1 MAALDLDSVSVLGSV
16 LDAICDGLDGEDVEA
31 LNPASWHP
39 LLAEAVTIAVEL
51 DVAGVSHLLR
61 ICAAAV
67 GKQQRQGKVYSDD
80 QRVALHAWFS
90 QATRFC
96 STSSR
101 LVRPSE
107 LIQALKQ
114 LPQMPPLPD
123 SVAAFLHKQLSAFQS
138 QMVLATTAAAATPP
152 APPEVAAAEAV
163 LVDTAVLIEASSE
176 DLQYASAEQLAR
188 DEALESALVPMP
200 AVPQEEFQEL
210 PAAANDAFEP
220 ALLPAPP
227 TDLADAAGA
236 PGDIWISAEELGLA
250 VEAVQTQ
257 LLPDLDALAQ
267 ADTPQDRANAVAE
280 LEFHLG
286 LVASALQLLGLAAL
300 SRGLEGMQAAAA
312 ANELPEAAD
321 LASLCDA
328 VAHFLA
334 DPGPD
339 NAEVLAALFG
349 LLPVGDELWSAQMLD
364 EASRIR
370 IGTDPALIASRK
382 TVAMPEDVSL
392 EIAAD
397 VLPNVREGMLRE
409 LPTNSEQLGRAI
421 RQLLRSGD
429 SAPMDEARR
438 VAHTLKGDANTVGVR
453 GLANLTHVLEDV
465 LLELHKH
472 PQQLNPALAQDLD
485 RAADCVEEMAD
496 FLLGRG
502 PEPNAPMA
510 IYQAILDWS
519 NRFFAGVDSAL
530 EKADSAP
537 ASAAATPR
545 EDISPAPVLASAA
558 AATLV
563 ASDDGVRTQTLSVPA
578 ALLDELQRLAGEALV
593 TASQLEQRLRVLERM
608 HADQRQERRHAR
620 ELLSKLDDLVSLRGI
635 ALQSASLRG
644 NTEVD
649 PLELDQYS
657 ELHVV
662 SRQLIEAGAD
672 QDAHQQ
678 QLDAIYAELES
689 LRSEQD
695 NVHADLQAQVQRA
708 RMLPFDQISGRLQ
721 RIVRQTARQLGR
733 EVDLTLKGT
742 STLLDAELL
751 DRIVEPLG
759 HILRN
764 AVDHGIE
771 DPDDRVRAGK
781 PSVGHIAID
790 VGIQGDLVDVRIVD
804 DGRGLDYVG
813 IRTKATTLGLLDGER
828 ESTLAE
834 LAQLILTQGFSTR
847 EQATQVSG
855 RGIGMDV
862 VNQRVNEL
870 RGSLSLD
877 SQPGRGLSVR
887 MRLPVSQ
894 TVANVLV
901 VTGHQLVIGV
911 VVSSI
916 ERVHGFSASELT
928 LDDLGQPQLQVG
940 DSVLPLLP
948 IESLYG
954 LASQRS
960 RGSTQ
965 QLGLVVRD
973 LNGRIHLIGVN
984 TVGDVS
990 QVVVKPISRHLPAIP
1005 AVRGM
1010 TLLGDGQLATVVDMA
1025 QLVNAYQRDGSE
1037 QPELLR
1043 PAELQQLPR
1052 VVVADDSLSVRRALT
1067 ELMQDAGYEVLAAR
1081 DGLEALEL
1089 IDRSTPSLVLMD
1101 LEMPKLNGLEV
1112 TRFMRS
1118 KAIQRDIPVVM
1129 ITSRAGDKYRAQA
1142 MEAGVTLMLAKPYSE
1157 DELVRVVR
1165 ELSTTQVSPSQLE
1178 LA

>member
-1 MAALDLDSVSVLGSV
+1 MAALDLDSLSVLGSV
-16 LDAICDGLDGEDVEA
+16 LDAICDGLDGQDPEA
-31 LNPASWHP
+31 LDPASWQP
-39 LLAEAVTIAVEL
+39 LLAEAVNIAVEL
-51 DVAGVSHLLR
+51 DLPGVSHLLR

-67 GKQQRQGKVYSDD
+67 GKQLRLGIPYGDD
-80 QRVALHAWFS
+80 QRAAVHGWFNQVAG
-90 QATRFC
+90 FC
-96 STSSR
+96 SGHSHS
-101 LVRPSE
+101 VGPAE
-107 LIQALKQ
+107 LIQGLKH
-114 LPQMPPLPD
+114 LPQMPPLTD
-123 SVAAFLHKQLSAFQS
+123 KVATFLLKQLGSFQAQLPSTIAVQPEIAPPDMASGPETMVDSAAGDHLF
-138 QMVLATTAAAATPP
+138 AAASEGVTDDQAEPESRQEPTP
-152 APPEVAAAEAV
+152 VAS
-163 LVDTAVLIEASSE
+163 D
-176 DLQYASAEQLAR
+176 
-188 DEALESALVPMP
+188 
-200 AVPQEEFQEL
+200 FQ
-210 PAAANDAFEP
+210 DRP
-220 ALLPAPP
+220 ALAFDVSEPMFAETPH
-227 TDLADAAGA
+227 TDQANAAQ
-236 PGDIWISAEELGLA
+236 PQSEIWISAEELALA
-250 VEAVQTQ
+250 LEAVQTQ
-257 LLPDLDALAQ
+257 LLPDLAALAQ
-267 ADTPQDRANAVAE
+267 ADAPEDRAIAVAE

-300 SRGLEGMQAAAA
+300 GRGLEGMQAAAA
-312 ANELPEAAD
+312 ADDLPEAAD

-392 EIAAD
+392 EIATD
-397 VLPNVREGMLRE
+397 VLPNVRDGMLRE

-472 PQQLNPALAQDLD
+472 PQRLNPALAQDLD

-537 ASAAATPR
+537 ASASATPR
-545 EDISPAPVLASAA
+545 EDISPAPVLASTA

-733 EVDLTLKGT
+733 EVELTLKGT
-742 STLLDAELL
+742 ATQLDAELL

-781 PSVGHIAID
+781 PAAGHIAID
-790 VGIQGDLVDVRIVD
+790 VGIHADMVDVRIAD
-804 DGRGLDYVG
+804 DGRGLDYAG
-813 IRTKATTLGLLDGER
+813 IRAKATALGILDGER

-870 RGSLSLD
+870 RGTLSLE
-877 SQPGRGLSVR
+877 SHPGRGLSVR

-911 VVSSI
+911 VVSSL
-916 ERVHGFSASELT
+916 ERVHGFNASDLT
-928 LDDLGQPQLQVG
+928 LDENGQPQLQVD

-948 IESLYG
+948 VESLYG
-954 LASQRS
+954 LPSLRS
-960 RGSTQ
+960 SRNTQ
-965 QLGLVVRD
+965 ELGLIVRD
-973 LNGRIHLIGVN
+973 LSGRAHLIGVG
-984 TVGDVS
+984 TVGDVA

-1025 QLVNAYQRDGSE
+1025 QLLNSYQRDSSD
-1037 QPELLR
+1037 QPDQLRTVELT
-1043 PAELQQLPR
+1043 QLPR
-1052 VVVADDSLSVRRALT
+1052 VVVADDSLSVRRALS
-1067 ELMQDAGYEVLAAR
+1067 ELMQDAGYEVMAAR

-1089 IDRSTPSLVLMD
+1089 IDRSTPNLVLMD

-1118 KAIQRDIPVVM
+1118 KATHRDIPVVM

-1142 MEAGVTLMLAKPYSE
+1142 VEAGVTLMLAKPYSE

-1165 ELSTTQVSPSQLE
+1165 ELSTTQLSPNQLE

>member
-1 MAALDLDSVSVLGSV
+1 MAALDLDSLSVLGSV
-16 LDAICDGLDGEDVEA
+16 IDAICDGLDGQDAEA
-31 LNPASWHP
+31 LNPATWQP
-39 LLAEAVTIAVEL
+39 LLAEAVNLAVEL
-51 DVAGVSHLLR
+51 DIAGVSHLLR

-67 GKQQRQGKVYSDD
+67 GKQQRLDTAYDD
-80 QRVALHAWFS
+80 GQRAALHGWFG
-90 QATRFC
+90 QMARFC
-96 STSSR
+96 SANCS
-101 LVRPSE
+101 LIRPSA
-107 LIQALKQ
+107 LIEGLKQ

-123 SVAAFLHKQLSAFQS
+123 SVSAFLLKQLSAIQAQLPS
-138 QMVLATTAAAATPP
+138 NV
-152 APPEVAAAEAV
+152 VAAPESAPA
-163 LVDTAVLIEASSE
+163 DTAPSQAAFESAAHGRLFAP
-176 DLQYASAEQLAR
+176 DQAYAMG
-188 DEALESALVPMP
+188 EALAVDPGQAPTPTGNEVQDLPSVALEVSDP
-200 AVPQEEFQEL
+200 AVP
-210 PAAANDAFEP
+210 DASQT
-220 ALLPAPP
+220 LLADDAVPP
-227 TDLADAAGA
+227 TE
-236 PGDIWISAEELGLA
+236 IWISAEEMSLA
-250 VEAVQTQ
+250 ADAVQTQ
-257 LLPDLDALAQ
+257 LLPDLALLAQ
-267 ADTPQDRANAVAE
+267 AESPDDRASALAE

-286 LVASALQLLGLAAL
+286 LVAGALQLLGLTVL
-300 SRGLEGMQAAAA
+300 GRGLESMQAAAA
-312 ANELPEAAD
+312 ADELPD
-321 LASLCDA
+321 PTDVSSLCAA
-328 VAHFLA
+328 VAHFLS
-334 DPGPD
+334 DPDPD

-349 LLPVGDELWSAQMLD
+349 LLPVGTDVWSAQLLD
-364 EASRIR
+364 EASRVR

-382 TVAMPEDVSL
+382 TVATADDVSL

-409 LPTNSEQLGRAI
+409 LPGNSEQLGRAI
-421 RQLLRSGD
+421 RHLLRSGD

-465 LLELHKH
+465 LLDLHKH
-472 PQQLNPALAQDLD
+472 PQRLNPALAHDLD

-496 FLLGRG
+496 YLLGRG
-502 PEPNAPMA
+502 PEPSSPLI

-519 NRFFAGVDSAL
+519 NRFFAGIDSPEELAQ
-530 EKADSAP
+530 SAP
-537 ASAAATPR
+537 ATTNALAAG
-545 EDISPAPVLASAA
+545 DSVLAPALAPMSAPMSTPALTA
-558 AATLV
+558 A
-563 ASDDGVRTQTLSVPA
+563 DDGVRTQSLSVPA

-608 HADQRQERRHAR
+608 HADQRQERRHTR

-644 NTEVD
+644 NSEVD

-678 QLDAIYAELES
+678 QLDVIYAELET

-695 NVHADLQAQVQRA
+695 NVHADLQTQVQRA
-708 RMLPFDQISGRLQ
+708 RMLPFEQISGRLQ

-733 EVDLTLKGT
+733 DVELTLKGMN
-742 STLLDAELL
+742 TLLDAELL

-771 DPDDRVRAGK
+771 DPDERVRSGK
-781 PSVGHIAID
+781 PSAGHITID
-790 VGIQGDLVDVRIVD
+790 VGIQGDMVDVRIDD
-804 DGRGLDYVG
+804 DGRGLDYAG
-813 IRTKATTLGLLDGER
+813 IRTKASALGLLDSER

-870 RGSLSLD
+870 RGSLNLE

-887 MRLPVSQ
+887 LRLPVSQ

-901 VTGHQLVIGV
+901 VTGHQLVLGV

-916 ERVHGFSASELT
+916 ERVHGFNANELT
-928 LDDLGQPQLQVG
+928 LDEFGQAQLQVG
-940 DSVLPLLP
+940 DSLLPLLP
-948 IESLYG
+948 VETLYG
-954 LASQRS
+954 LPSQRS
-960 RGSTQ
+960 RGGTQ
-965 QLGLVVRD
+965 ALGLIVRD
-973 LNGRIHLIGVN
+973 LNGRTHLIGVGS
-984 TVGDVS
+984 VGDVS

-1010 TLLGDGQLATVVDMA
+1010 TLLGDGQLATVVDMV

-1037 QPELLR
+1037 QPELLLTT
-1043 PAELQQLPR
+1043 ELQQLPR
-1052 VVVADDSLSVRRALT
+1052 VVVADDSLSVRRALS
-1067 ELMQDAGYEVLAAR
+1067 ELMQDAGYEVMSAR

-1089 IDRSTPSLVLMD
+1089 IDRTTPNLVLMD

-1118 KAIQRDIPVVM
+1118 RAIQRDIPVVM

-1165 ELSTTQVSPSQLE
+1165 ELSATQVSPSQLE